1 MTNLPTIQEFMI
13 DDSLQNMCYPRSI
26 QKLLAQDADE
36 YYISELSPL
45 FGRIDSEP
53 ILVNGPLGPVFY
65 ISRLRN
71 SHGYRMC
78 GHQIGTVIGG
88 DSLNKRP
95 LAVYELISENYDF
108 WDILYFDLNWDSK
121 ILFRFPLGYSID
133 EMPGLPTTSIFFLR
147 QFPKSLYEA
156 VTSTMEFYTPYS
168 IADPFLRQF
177 SDPLWRTDAHAER
190 MERLNVNTVADP
202 F

>member
-1 MTNLPTIQEFMI
+1 MTNLPTIEEFMI
-13 DDSLQNMCYPRSI
+13 DDSLQNMCYPSSI
-26 QKLLAQDADE
+26 QTLLAQDADE
-36 YYISELSPL
+36 YYIWELSPL

-71 SHGYRMC
+71 SRGSRMC
-78 GHQIGTVIGG
+78 GHQIGMVIGG

-95 LAVYELISENYDF
+95 LAVYELISENNDS

-121 ILFRFPLGYSID
+121 ILFQLPLGYSFD
-133 EMPGLPTTSIFFLR
+133 EIPGLPSASILFLG
-147 QFPKSLYEA
+147 QFPNSLYDA
-156 VTSTMEFYTPYS
+156 VISTMETYTPYS
-168 IADPFLRQF
+168 IADPCLCKLSAPGFRP
-177 SDPLWRTDAHAER
+177 DPHAER
-190 MERLNVNTVADP
+190 MERLVVDKVAQP